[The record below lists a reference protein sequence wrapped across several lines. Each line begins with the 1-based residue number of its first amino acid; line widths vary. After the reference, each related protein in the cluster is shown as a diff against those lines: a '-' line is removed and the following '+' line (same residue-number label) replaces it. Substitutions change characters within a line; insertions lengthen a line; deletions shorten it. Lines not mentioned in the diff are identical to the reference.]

1 MEEKASNRS
10 IFYSIEN
17 AIKEYRK
24 MAQKR
29 INAVVKDI
37 TIDQAMLLFQLS
49 KKPRF
54 TKSEMANFVYK
65 DHASITRIIRLM
77 EKAGYIT
84 TVQDKEDKRKAY
96 LVITQFGSEVLQKIA
111 PIINENRSIGL
122 KGLSKEQ
129 VEQTQVVLDL
139 IANNSQNIKK
149 P

>member
-49 KKPRF
+49 KKPCF
-54 TKSEMANFVYK
+54 TKSEMADFIYK

-77 EKAGYIT
+77 ENAGYIT
-84 TVQDKEDKRKAY
+84 TAQDKEDKRKSH
-96 LVITQFGSEVLQKIA
+96 LVITKFGHEVLQKIA
-111 PIINENRSIGL
+111 PVIEENRSIGL
-122 KGLSKEQ
+122 KGLTQEQ
-129 VEQTQVVLDL
+129 IEQTQDVLDL